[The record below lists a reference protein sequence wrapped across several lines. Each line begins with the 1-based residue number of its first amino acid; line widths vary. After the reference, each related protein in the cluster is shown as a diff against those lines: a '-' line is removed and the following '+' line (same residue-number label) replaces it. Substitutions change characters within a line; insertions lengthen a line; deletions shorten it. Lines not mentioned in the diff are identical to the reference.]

1 MQNLFFVLSQKVL
14 IVERRSNAVS
24 VDINKVLLIKI
35 SFTKIKAYLT
45 LRAILYSS
53 ALVFL
58 SMLFLFFAR
67 TLKTRSMM
75 A

>member
-35 SFTKIKAYLT
+35 NFTKIKAYLT